1 MSRHHGSL
9 LQKYKWRIDVLMGQA
24 REYRRVHQ
32 DKYERFDDINY
43 HALYNEMDRFCGYIK
58 QCQVNE

>member
-24 REYRRVHQ
+24 RTYRMFHINKHVRFG
-32 DKYERFDDINY
+32 DSKY
-43 HALYNEMDRFCGYIK
+43 HKLYDEMDRLCGYIK
-58 QCQVNE
+58 QCQRDE